1 MAGND
6 ERVNLLISAAV
17 DGLKDVEGLISDL
30 EELEKAGRVELPDNS
45 AGLRGGLEETGEQM
59 RGLAER
65 LTDLREQQSL
75 VTQFAELKKESQGLA
90 EQQEAAKNRATELGR
105 ALASTE
111 EPTRAQAQEFERARK
126 AARDADQA
134 WIDNQRSL
142 NTLRGSL
149 DEAGISTTSLADEQ
163 VRINKEFEG
172 VNQQASEMSDELRQ
186 IKESA
191 DAASDGTDDAA
202 ESTKK
207 LGEEADKSSGI
218 LGKLG
223 GGIKV
228 VAATAAGLVASVG
241 ASIATL
247 TIFSRRQIDLAGDLT
262 NTAEAI
268 GINREALQ
276 VWQIAGERVGVTGD
290 RVVKTLSGVTERLG
304 RLAAT
309 GAGRAAQVMG
319 ALNMDI
325 EEFQRLAPDRQLIK
339 LAEAV
344 EGLPKGE
351 QVALLRTLGSDAE
364 KLLPLLENNAAG
376 LREIA
381 EEAAQTGAIY
391 TDEELDKLDRAG
403 EVYDQISLKIQGITR
418 RIGAELAPVVGDAT
432 RRVMELFDQSGSA
445 EKLIDTFRR
454 LIRWGEDLA
463 NGLLNN
469 TDQISQG
476 FQTVWN
482 TVQAVSSGI
491 VGVFRVVQT
500 AVAGFLTL
508 FAAGISNVLSATQ
521 GLTFVLNKLG
531 LVSDEAY
538 NNIRAKA
545 EAARATTVDLANQT
559 AEYGRKAL
567 EAGKDVLAA
576 FEPAEQTLRDT
587 EDQARRTGDSFLQM
601 GEDADDAG
609 DDLEDAAK
617 KAAELEAAYESLGI
631 TTQQELEEAAS
642 KAEAAFRTI
651 QSSGDATKRE
661 ISDAFRAYAQAI
673 IETGDRARMK
683 ALESEAATLGLRD
696 TLEELAEAG
705 RQAGASIL
713 GAFESALA
721 AASDEKALR
730 ALERDLLTAASAGED
745 VSQQLFQVRQR
756 LLEIQQ
762 LQQGGGVSEPVE
774 QLGEETDNAGNS
786 AEEAGK
792 KFKSAFG
799 DFFSG
804 VMTKARE
811 SVSDLSVAAR
821 NLFETKIGGNQL
833 VAEAQ
838 TARESFE
845 QVNVKLG
852 EMEQALQRA
861 RSASWTV
868 TGSGLTRWALETAQA
883 ALEVEKAFYGQAM
896 AMEDLQEKI
905 ESGSFSM
912 DQLNRI
918 SETAANRFDLL
929 DDQRLNGLQGAID
942 AARQRLESLTATAD
956 NTLNSL
962 RQRLADIQGDTEEA
976 QRLQYEAERKR
987 LQEQLEQAR
996 QAGADQAAA
1005 DYQQALDTL
1014 EKINAVEQRNRREQ
1028 ENAREKEA
1036 ADRAR
1041 EQQLAEI
1048 ERQRAQRET
1057 AQTAQRTTQART
1069 ETVKTV
1075 NVNIGG
1081 QSVRV
1086 LAGDEENLI
1095 RALERSRSVA
1105 L

>member
-111 EPTRAQAQEFERARK
+111 EPTRAQTQEFERARK

-228 VAATAAGLVASVG
+228 VAATAAGLVAGVG

-364 KLLPLLENNAAG
+364 KLLPLLVNNAAG

-476 FQTVWN
+476 FQAVWN

-576 FEPAEQTLRDT
+576 FEPAEQQLKDT
-587 EDQARRTGDSFLQM
+587 EDQAKRTGDSFLKL
-601 GEDADDAG
+601 GEDAEDAG
-609 DDLEDAAK
+609 D
-617 KAAELEAAYESLGI
+617 ELEEAARQAAALEKAYESLGVA
-631 TTQQELEEAAS
+631 TQTELNDAADAALS
-642 KAEAAFRTI
+642 AFRVI
-651 QSSGDATKRE
+651 SESGEATQRE
-661 ISDAFRAYAQAI
+661 IREAFEAYAKA
-673 IETGDRARMK
+673 
-683 ALESEAATLGLRD
+683 ALESGDQARIQALDAVAANNNLRDALKAVKEEVVGTTEAGADGMSELAVKTAAAAT
-696 TLEELAEAG
+696 EAEKLADA
-705 RQAGASIL
+705 QK
-713 GAFESALA
+713 
-721 AASDEKALR
+721 KA
-730 ALERDLLTAASAGED
+730 
-745 VSQQLFQVRQR
+745 Q
-756 LLEIQQ
+756 
-762 LQQGGGVSEPVE
+762 
-774 QLGEETDNAGNS
+774 
-786 AEEAGK
+786 EEADEARN
-792 KFKSAFG
+792 KFRKTWGDAFG
-799 DFFSG
+799 QWL
-804 VMTKARE
+804 TNARE
-811 SVSDLSVAAR
+811 SVTALSAAAR
-821 NLFETKIGGNQL
+821 NLFEQKIGGNAF
-833 VAEAQ
+833 VDEAESAS
-838 TARESFE
+838 E
-845 QVNVKLG
+845 
-852 EMEQALQRA
+852 ALERA
-861 RSASWTV
+861 RQRVDEMARASRRMMNMSFGAWFAETALAAAEV
-868 TGSGLTRWALETAQA
+868 EQKYWSQAVALEN
-883 ALEVEKAFYGQAM
+883 LVK
-896 AMEDLQEKI
+896 KI
-905 ESGSFSM
+905 DDGTYSL
-912 DQLNRI
+912 DQLNNMA
-918 SETAANRFDLL
+918 ETAGKRFDLL
-929 DDQRLNGLQGAID
+929 DDQRLNGLQSAID
-942 AARQRLESLTATAD
+942 SARQKLESLTATAD

-962 RQRLADIQGDTEEA
+962 RQRLADIQGDTEAA

-1005 DYQQALDTL
+1005 DYKQALDTL
-1014 EKINAVEQRNRREQ
+1014 EKINEIEQRTRKEE
-1028 ENAREKEA
+1028 ENAREREA

-1041 EQQLAEI
+1041 EQQQAEL
-1048 ERQRAQRET
+1048 ERQRAERERNT
-1057 AQTAQRTTQART
+1057 TTNQQQSVQSRPSQTIVLQTP
-1069 ETVKTV
+1069 
-1075 NVNIGG
+1075 NGG
-1081 QSVRV
+1081 QTEIQTSDPDSF
-1086 LAGDEENLI
+1086 LA
-1095 RALERSRSVA
+1095 ALEEAGLRSI
-1105 L
+1105 